1 MTYTQ
6 YRLAKRNGVIIQQKR
21 SLSYGETR
29 KVYPWWK
36 FWNQEYTYDTIYGEW
51 EDIEIP
57 EVAI

>member
-6 YRLAKRNGVIIQQKR
+6 YRLAKRNGELIQQKR
-21 SLSYGETR
+21 SLEIITKNKWY
-29 KVYPWWK
+29 KPW
-36 FWNQEYTYDTIYGEW
+36 EYKSECVYGEW